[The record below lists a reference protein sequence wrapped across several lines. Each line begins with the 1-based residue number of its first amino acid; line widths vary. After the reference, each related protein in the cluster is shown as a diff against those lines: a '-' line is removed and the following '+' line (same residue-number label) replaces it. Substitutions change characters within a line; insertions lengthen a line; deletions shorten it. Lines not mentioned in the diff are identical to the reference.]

1 MKSRAAIG
9 QGTEAAPRHPPFL
22 DKGRAA
28 SQGLS
33 QGLLEGQR
41 SRVRLLIGIRGGFLG
56 GFRDSGDFMVSLLCI
71 ELINVASKDEKFL

>member
-9 QGTEAAPRHPPFL
+9 QGAEAAPWRPPFL
-22 DKGRAA
+22 DKGRAV

-41 SRVRLLIGIRGGFLG
+41 SRVRLLIGIRGGFFG
-56 GFRDSGDFMVSLLCI
+56 GIQGLKSFYGVT
-71 ELINVASKDEKFL
+71 VVH